1 MPTCMLSVFVLGSWA
16 TRGMNLPDLRQLGS
30 AGGWLGHYGTT
41 MLQANAKVS
50 EVIAES
56 GCLFHPNTRERIHR
70 RPFDPVSVVSFT
82 LNGHSFTS
90 SNSNLAEIR
99 LTESASFQLMCDTR
113 EEVDHYWDQLSQG
126 GDERKQVCGWLREKY
141 GVSWQVVPSHLTE
154 IMGNADPTRRG
165 RAMEAYTSMKKIV
178 IQDVLDAAEGK
189 GGDASEP

>member
-1 MPTCMLSVFVLGSWA
+1 
-16 TRGMNLPDLRQLGS
+16 
-30 AGGWLGHYGTT
+30 
-41 MLQANAKVS
+41 MLQANSKVS

-56 GCLFHPNTRERIHR
+56 GCLFHPNTRERIHG

-82 LNGHSFTS
+82 LNGHSFTAL
-90 SNSNLAEIR
+90 NSNLAEIR
-99 LTESASFQLMCDTR
+99 LTESASFQQ

-126 GDERKQVCGWLREKY
+126 GDESKQACGWSRDKY
-141 GVSWQVVPSHLTE
+141 GVSCQVVPSRLTE

-165 RAMEAYTSMKKIV
+165 RAMEAFTSMKKIV